1 MGVIR
6 NAANQQI
13 KGKVGAVTYYVSEG
27 RQIARQ
33 ALNNSNYGKSASRT
47 EAQQN
52 QRIKWAN
59 LVNFYKVCQKWMP
72 KAFEGKKSG
81 QSDYNRLMQVNMP
94 YTDIYLT
101 KTLATVGACIA
112 EDYIISQGTLPSV
125 EVVQVTDYWR
135 SNLYVGGLSID
146 NETTVAEFTSALV
159 ENNVNIEAGM
169 QISFVS
175 LMQTIDNIGVPRL
188 VCTFYEV
195 TLKADSEEL
204 LRDYLPELCT
214 IVHDG
219 CLSTSS
225 DLGTGAFAYVVSDL
239 RRGALKV
246 STQQLITK
254 NSDLI
259 TRFSS
264 DKARVAAIESYGLDP
279 DVILS
284 PLTENE
290 QGATPV
296 PFFITTFV
304 ANGTIYQ
311 ADSEVPEWVNL
322 ESPWLMSFS
331 QNVEISA
338 IDYVLMKLD
347 DGRVF
352 TIDFVQT
359 GGNVLSLERP
369 GGIIDGAYV
378 AKFIVRMTSG
388 VILEIPFTHASE

>member
-13 KGKVGAVTYYVSEG
+13 KGRVGSVTYYVSEG

-47 EAQQN
+47 EAQQS

-101 KTLATVGACIA
+101 KSMATVGACVA

-125 EVVQVTDYWR
+125 ELVQVTDYWR
-135 SNLYVGGLSID
+135 SNLYVGDLSID

-159 ENNVNIEAGM
+159 ENNVNIEVGM
-169 QISFVS
+169 QLSFVS

-214 IVHDG
+214 AVHDG
-219 CLSTSS
+219 CLSTSR
-225 DLGTGAFAYVVSDL
+225 DLGNGAFAYVVSDL
-239 RRGALKV
+239 RKGALKV

-264 DKARVAAIESYGLDP
+264 EQARIAAIESYGLDP

-290 QGATPV
+290 QGTTPV
-296 PFFITTFV
+296 PFFITTF
-304 ANGTIYQ
+304 AAKGTIYM
-311 ADSEVPEWVNL
+311 ANSVLPDFGSLP
-322 ESPWLMSFS
+322 SPWLLSFS
-331 QNVEISA
+331 QDVQASA
-338 IDYVLMKLD
+338 IDYVIVKFT
-347 DGRVF
+347 DGF
-352 TIDFVQT
+352 TAIAQWIKN
-359 GGNVLSLERP
+359 GGNVISITREDWVP
-369 GGIIDGAYV
+369 DTYYIE
-378 AKFIVRMTSG
+378 KFIVRMTTG